1 MLASFL
7 FVDIVGF
14 SKVPAARQ
22 HAFKAGLITVLHRH
36 LSALHRGDYRLRD
49 TGDGALISFLN
60 NPEHALYL
68 ALAIAED
75 LGQVAE
81 GADISLGDLRT
92 GINLGAVKESIDV
105 EQRPNYVGDGI
116 NAAQR
121 IMDFAQPGQITA
133 SRSFMEAVGHLD
145 AGYAALFQH
154 LGARADKHGREHEL
168 FSLAPSAAVLERL
181 RDDIIASRP
190 PQIEVDFDLDLLA
203 PPTLLPAPASAPVPW
218 FRRQWVLGLAAL
230 VLTAA
235 FSVLM
240 ARWFDGRDASIAAP
254 VDTGAPRVAQPSANP
269 PSATTPTPP
278 LQVEPNPGAVG
289 TASKTASEAAA
300 QAASPAASQTPP
312 QTAPSPAAAPPVQ
325 TAASAPAAEAA
336 APAIAP
342 AAADRKTA
350 GTTSA
355 PATGS
360 VHPRDTGAAR
370 PARKTS
376 ESPRQLPSNAA
387 TETPPAPAP
396 AISAQASLRCS
407 RIMQKASVGEPLT
420 QDEKKELAN
429 SCR

>member
-36 LSALHRGDYRLRD
+36 LSVLHRGDYRLRD

-133 SRSFMEAVGHLD
+133 SRSFMEAVAHLD

-168 FSLAPSAAVLERL
+168 FALAPSAAVLERL

-203 PPTLLPAPASAPVPW
+203 PPTLLPTPASAPLPW
-218 FRRQWVLGLAAL
+218 FRRQWVLGVAAL
-230 VLTAA
+230 VLTAG

-240 ARWFDGRDASIAAP
+240 ARWFDSREAPLVAPIDSNVPRAAES
-254 VDTGAPRVAQPSANP
+254 SAKP
-269 PSATTPTPP
+269 ASATPATP
-278 LQVEPNPGAVG
+278 VEPNAGAAA
-289 TASKTASEAAA
+289 TASKATSEAAP
-300 QAASPAASQTPP
+300 QAT
-312 QTAPSPAAAPPVQ
+312 AAAPPAQ
-325 TAASAPAAEAA
+325 AAASAPAADTTTAPAMAPAPAERPATAATPVPTTTPPTA
-336 APAIAP
+336 APREP
-342 AAADRKTA
+342 
-350 GTTSA
+350 S
-355 PATGS
+355 
-360 VHPRDTGAAR
+360 AAR
-370 PARKTS
+370 SARKVI
-376 ESPRQLPSNAA
+376 ESPRQLPPAAA
-387 TETPPAPAP
+387 TEPSPAAAP

-407 RIMQKASVGEPLT
+407 RIMQKAGVGEPLS
-420 QDEKKELAN
+420 QEEKKELAN

>member
-1 MLASFL
+1 VSTSDFHPSVRTVLASFL

-133 SRSFMEAVGHLD
+133 SRSFMEAVAHLD

-181 RDDIIASRP
+181 RDDIISSRP

-203 PPTLLPAPASAPVPW
+203 PPTLLPPAPSPRAVPW
-218 FRRQWVLGLAAL
+218 FRRQWVLGVAAL
-230 VLTAA
+230 SLTAA

-240 ARWFDGRDASIAAP
+240 ARWFDGREASPGTPVEGSTPRNSEPVAGAPAPAAP
-254 VDTGAPRVAQPSANP
+254 PS
-269 PSATTPTPP
+269 
-278 LQVEPNPGAVG
+278 V
-289 TASKTASEAAA
+289 TASA
-300 QAASPAASQTPP
+300 PAPV
-312 QTAPSPAAAPPVQ
+312 AAPPVAAPVPAAQ
-325 TAASAPAAEAA
+325 AAASAPAAEPAPPPASAA
-336 APAIAP
+336 MAVPASAP
-342 AAADRKTA
+342 AAAT
-350 GTTSA
+350 
-355 PATGS
+355 PAAT
-360 VHPRDTGAAR
+360 PARETNAAR
-370 PARKTS
+370 AARKS
-376 ESPRQLPSNAA
+376 NESPRPL
-387 TETPPAPAP
+387 PAPAP
-396 AISAQASLRCS
+396 AEPAAAPTPAISPQASLRCS
-407 RIMQKASVGEPLT
+407 RIMQKAGVGEPLT
-420 QDEKKELAN
+420 QEEKKELAN

>member
-36 LSALHRGDYRLRD
+36 LSVLHRGDYRLRD

-133 SRSFMEAVGHLD
+133 SRSFMEAVAHLD

-168 FSLAPSAAVLERL
+168 FALAPSATVLERL
-181 RDDIIASRP
+181 RDDIISSRP

-203 PPTLLPAPASAPVPW
+203 PPTLLPTPASAPLPW
-218 FRRQWVLGLAAL
+218 FRRQWVLGVAAL

-240 ARWFDGRDASIAAP
+240 ARWFDGREAPLLAPIDSNASRAAETSARPASATPATPVEPNASIAA
-254 VDTGAPRVAQPSANP
+254 TPSKA
-269 PSATTPTPP
+269 
-278 LQVEPNPGAVG
+278 
-289 TASKTASEAAA
+289 ASEAAP
-300 QAASPAASQTPP
+300 QAAAATPP
-312 QTAPSPAAAPPVQ
+312 AQ
-325 TAASAPAAEAA
+325 TAASAPAAETAA

-342 AAADRKTA
+342 LPA
-350 GTTSA
+350 SA
-355 PATGS
+355 PAERKVTAATPVPSTAPSTAPPREPGS
-360 VHPRDTGAAR
+360 AR
-370 PARKTS
+370 SARKAI
-376 ESPRQLPSNAA
+376 ESPRQLPPTAA
-387 TETPPAPAP
+387 TEPPPAPAP

-407 RIMQKASVGEPLT
+407 RIMQKAGVGEPLT
-420 QDEKKELAN
+420 QEEKKELAN

>member
-36 LSALHRGDYRLRD
+36 LSVLHRGDYRLRD

-133 SRSFMEAVGHLD
+133 SRSFMEAVAHLD

-168 FSLAPSAAVLERL
+168 FALAPSAAVLERL

-203 PPTLLPAPASAPVPW
+203 PPTLLPTPASAPLPW
-218 FRRQWVLGLAAL
+218 FRRQWVLGVAAL
-230 VLTAA
+230 VLTAG

-240 ARWFDGRDASIAAP
+240 ARWFDSREAPLVAPIDSNVPRAAES
-254 VDTGAPRVAQPSANP
+254 SAKP
-269 PSATTPTPP
+269 ASATPATP
-278 LQVEPNPGAVG
+278 VEPNAGAAA
-289 TASKTASEAAA
+289 TASKATSEAAP
-300 QAASPAASQTPP
+300 QAT
-312 QTAPSPAAAPPVQ
+312 AAAPPAPPAQ
-325 TAASAPAAEAA
+325 AAASAPVADTTTAPAMAA
-336 APAIAP
+336 APAE
-342 AAADRKTA
+342 R
-350 GTTSA
+350 
-355 PATGS
+355 PATAATP
-360 VHPRDTGAAR
+360 VPTTTPPTAAPREPSAAR
-370 PARKTS
+370 SARKAI
-376 ESPRQLPSNAA
+376 ESPRQLPSAAA
-387 TETPPAPAP
+387 TEPSPAAAP

-407 RIMQKASVGEPLT
+407 RIMQKAGVGEPLS
-420 QDEKKELAN
+420 QEEKKELAN

>member
-1 MLASFL
+1 VSTSDFHPSVRTVLASFL

-133 SRSFMEAVGHLD
+133 SRSFMEAVAHLD

-168 FSLAPSAAVLERL
+168 FSLAPSADVLERL

-203 PPTLLPAPASAPVPW
+203 PPTLLPGPANVQVPW
-218 FRRQWVLGLAAL
+218 FRRQWVLGVTAL
-230 VLTAA
+230 VLTAG

-240 ARWFDGRDASIAAP
+240 ARWFDGREAPLPAAAAP
-254 VDTGAPRVAQPSANP
+254 AENKAPRLAEPAASPS
-269 PSATTPTPP
+269 SATPSMPSDANAGAASPAPVQAAASAPPAESTPVTAPTLPP
-278 LQVEPNPGAVG
+278 PPAERKA
-289 TASKTASEAAA
+289 AAA
-300 QAASPAASQTPP
+300 QAPASP
-312 QTAPSPAAAPPVQ
+312 
-325 TAASAPAAEAA
+325 
-336 APAIAP
+336 
-342 AAADRKTA
+342 
-350 GTTSA
+350 TSA
-355 PATGS
+355 PTPA
-360 VHPRDTGAAR
+360 PREANAAAR
-370 PARKTS
+370 TARKPV
-376 ESPRQLPSNAA
+376 ESPRQLPPAQVAES
-387 TETPPAPAP
+387 PPAPTP

-407 RIMQKASVGEPLT
+407 RIMQKAGVGEPLT
-420 QDEKKELAN
+420 AEEKKELAN

>member
-133 SRSFMEAVGHLD
+133 SRSFMEAVAHLD

-168 FSLAPSAAVLERL
+168 FSLAPSAEVLERL

-203 PPTLLPAPASAPVPW
+203 PPTLLAGPANVQVPW
-218 FRRQWVLGLAAL
+218 FRRQWVLGVTAL
-230 VLTAA
+230 VLTAG

-240 ARWFDGRDASIAAP
+240 ARWFDGREAPLPAAAAP
-254 VDTGAPRVAQPSANP
+254 TESKAAR
-269 PSATTPTPP
+269 PT
-278 LQVEPNPGAVG
+278 EP
-289 TASKTASEAAA
+289 TASPSSVMPSMPADANAG
-300 QAASPAASQTPP
+300 AASPMPQAAQPTPAPTQAAASTPP
-312 QTAPSPAAAPPVQ
+312 AESMPVTAPTLPP
-325 TAASAPAAEAA
+325 APAEGKAAA
-336 APAIAP
+336 APATAAP
-342 AAADRKTA
+342 TTAPREANAAART
-350 GTTSA
+350 
-355 PATGS
+355 
-360 VHPRDTGAAR
+360 
-370 PARKTS
+370 ARKPA
-376 ESPRQLPSNAA
+376 ESPRQLPPAPAA
-387 TETPPAPAP
+387 ESPPAPTP

-407 RIMQKASVGEPLT
+407 RIMQKAGVGEPLT
-420 QDEKKELAN
+420 AEEKKELAN

>member
-1 MLASFL
+1 VLASFL

-133 SRSFMEAVGHLD
+133 SRSFMEAVAHLD

-181 RDDIIASRP
+181 RDDIISSRP

-203 PPTLLPAPASAPVPW
+203 PPTLLPTPASAPLPW
-218 FRRQWVLGLAAL
+218 FRRQWVLGVAAL
-230 VLTAA
+230 VLTAG

-240 ARWFDGRDASIAAP
+240 ARWFDGREAPLVAPIDSNTSRAAES
-254 VDTGAPRVAQPSANP
+254 SAKP
-269 PSATTPTPP
+269 ASATPATP
-278 LQVEPNPGAVG
+278 VEPNAGAAA
-289 TASKTASEAAA
+289 TASKAASEAAP
-300 QAASPAASQTPP
+300 QA
-312 QTAPSPAAAPPVQ
+312 TAAAAPATQ
-325 TAASAPAAEAA
+325 SAASAPVTETTV

-342 AAADRKTA
+342 VP
-350 GTTSA
+350 A
-355 PATGS
+355 PAPAERKVTAATPVPS
-360 VHPRDTGAAR
+360 TAPPTAAPREPGAAR
-370 PARKTS
+370 PARKAI
-376 ESPRQLPSNAA
+376 ESPRQLPPAAA
-387 TETPPAPAP
+387 TEPPPAPAP

-407 RIMQKASVGEPLT
+407 RIMQKAGVGEPLT
-420 QDEKKELAN
+420 QEEKKELAN